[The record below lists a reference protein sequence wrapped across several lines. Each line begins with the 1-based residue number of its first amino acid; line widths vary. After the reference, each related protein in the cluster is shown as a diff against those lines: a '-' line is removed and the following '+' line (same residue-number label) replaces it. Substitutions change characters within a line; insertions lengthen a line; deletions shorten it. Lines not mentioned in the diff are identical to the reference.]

1 MFSFKF
7 LSISKKDTRRKI
19 FFPRS
24 SSARRM
30 KRKKRGSNIQDFDPF
45 IKNKYKKKFMKCVR
59 KFIYIDDQTAG
70 DRNSFPWDKKNLQA
84 DIICVILFTK
94 KN

>member
-30 KRKKRGSNIQDFDPF
+30 KRKKKRGSNIQDFDPF
-45 IKNKYKKKFMKCVR
+45 IKNKHKKVYEVR
-59 KFIYIDDQTAG
+59 KEIHIHRRSNRWGSKFVSVG
-70 DRNSFPWDKKNLQA
+70 
-84 DIICVILFTK
+84 
-94 KN
+94 